1 MTSQILSEALRDL
14 ALCVKAAIEQ
24 GESGGEIAPEKRSSL
39 RNTVENFDYETL
51 SHSSRPKSIVE
62 VSWSSSVQ
70 RIVGSIIGTRKYAS
84 ALEHVENAIGK
95 QDSSRYLDFFVE
107 RLVKE
112 MLENPDSRT
121 HRIDET
127 VTTFVKDLHGEP
139 LPYLAESKLD
149 GLMLRPDH
157 IQIDPQTHLRRTTPD
172 DMEKEAAMFIGIA
185 LARTAEVMPSAILE
199 IELVT
204 RGGNE
209 IHEEIGRAITTLRLF
224 RTGSVRLLRSSYYS
238 ASVIDKT
245 AGAMILGNRF
255 ETTLWRYW
263 ISERD
268 VELLKDFWQTMTG
281 AVRILVTPTRDPLF
295 TAVAYNHYSTA
306 LLRSASLQSLIA
318 EAVEGLEA
326 LFTSD
331 GEGRFIF
338 LVRDVIARIR
348 GEETGHVVHNLR
360 QRTGRVLESLG
371 MEPAYVKKVVNDAYA
386 VRSSKTHGGILDQK
400 EERRIIRRYGSCEQ
414 LLRLILDYLRIC
426 LVVALLHGKT
436 KEEFI
441 DLVDRAWV
449 DVTNREAL
457 NQMGSRVK
465 PYAQTDYDIMR

>member
-14 ALCVKAAIEQ
+14 ALCVEAAIEQ
-24 GESGGEIAPEKRSSL
+24 GESQGEIAPDRRSSL
-39 RNTVENFDYETL
+39 RNTVENFDYERL
-51 SHSSRPKSIVE
+51 SLSSRPKPIVE

-70 RIVGSIIGTRKYAS
+70 RIVGSIIGTSKYAS

-95 QDSSRYLDFFVE
+95 QDSSRYLGFFVE
-107 RLVKE
+107 RLVKDL
-112 MLENPDSRT
+112 LENPNGRT

-127 VTTFVKDLHGEP
+127 VTTFLKDLQGEP
-139 LPYLAESKLD
+139 LPYLAEAKLD

-157 IQIDPQTHLRRTTPD
+157 IQVDPQTRLRRTTPD
-172 DMEKEAAMFIGIA
+172 DIEKEATSFIGIA
-185 LARTAEVMPSAILE
+185 LARTAEIMPSAILA
-199 IELVT
+199 IELAS

-209 IHEEIGRAITTLRLF
+209 IHEEISRAIATLRLF

-245 AGAMILGNRF
+245 VGAMSLGNRF

-268 VELLKDFWQTMTG
+268 IELLKDFWQMMAG
-281 AVRILVTPTRDPLF
+281 PVRILLTPTRDPLF
-295 TAVAYNHYSTA
+295 TAIAYNCYSTA
-306 LLRSASLQSLIA
+306 LLRNSSLQNLIG

-331 GEGRFIF
+331 VEGGFIY
-338 LVRDVIARIR
+338 LVRDVIAKIR

-360 QRTGRVLESLG
+360 QRMSKVLNSLG

-386 VRSSKTHGGILDQK
+386 VRSSKTHGGILNRK
-400 EERRIIRRYGSCEQ
+400 RGRRIIRRYGNCEQ

-426 LVVALLHGKT
+426 FIVALLHGKT

-441 DLVDRAWV
+441 DLVDRSSFDAA
-449 DVTNREAL
+449 NREAL
-457 NQMGSRVK
+457 NQIGSRVK